1 MKGHTDSPM
10 TKKDEPA
17 AKAED
22 VLLLH
27 SPTADGEGIR
37 VLRARENRLETGEVR
52 AMKEGQPLIGG
63 EIVKLAPREGAPQVC
78 DVEVLQKIEPPEAR
92 LRATTKPAQ
101 VATRAYRE
109 SWDRI
114 FGDDDKAL
122 N

>member
-1 MKGHTDSPM
+1 MD
-10 TKKDEPA
+10 KDDPA
-17 AKAED
+17 PPKEED

-27 SPTADGEGIR
+27 SPTEDGEGIR

-52 AMKEGQPLIGG
+52 AMKDGQPLVGG

-78 DVEVLQKIEPPEAR
+78 DVQVLQKIEPPGR
-92 LRATTKPAQ
+92 RDDGVRDSTKPAQ
-101 VATRAYRE
+101 VATRAYRD

-114 FGDDDKAL
+114 FGTDEKTL

>member
-1 MKGHTDSPM
+1 M
-10 TKKDEPA
+10 KKDDPA
-17 AKAED
+17 PREED

-27 SPTADGEGIR
+27 SPTEDGEGIR

-52 AMKEGQPLIGG
+52 AMKDGQPLVGG

-78 DVEVLQKIEPPEAR
+78 DVEVVQKIEPAR
-92 LRATTKPAQ
+92 DGVRDSTKPAQ
-101 VATRAYRE
+101 VATRAYRD

-114 FGDDDKAL
+114 FGSDEKAL